1 MTIKEFLTEAH
12 KTALEKGW
20 WEQSPEESLKQ
31 RDLGE
36 VVCLFHS
43 EVSEALEAYRDPN
56 HKPSEIW
63 FGEEGKPEGVG
74 IELADLL
81 IRLADAVQ
89 GYSIDLGEAFLSG
102 DLRNLDFETYYAARN
117 VPGLLCQ
124 MHSYLTDLWRT
135 WTMKEKFAHSL
146 SDMMS
151 IIFNL
156 TGHIMRSVSGDE
168 GDSSA
173 FIEFCVV
180 TKMNYNKNR
189 PTRHGGKR
197 C

>member
-20 WEQSPEESLKQ
+20 WEQSPEGSLKQ

-63 FGEEGKPEGVG
+63 FGEGGKPEGVG

-81 IRLADAVQ
+81 IRLADACQ
-89 GYSIDLGEAFLSG
+89 AYSVDLRGAFLSQ
-102 DLRNLDFETYYAARN
+102 DLRSLDFECASPLTH

-124 MHSYLTDLWRT
+124 MHSYLSELWRGWMQQEIYVT
-135 WTMKEKFAHSL
+135 KLPDVWA
-146 SDMMS
+146 

-156 TGHIMRSVSGDE
+156 AGHIMRSVSDDE
-168 GDSSA
+168 GDSST

-180 TKMNYNKNR
+180 TKMAYNKNR
-189 PTRHGGKR
+189 PTRHSGKH